1 MTSHQNEI
9 VGLIE
14 RAAKAAGSQ
23 AAAARAAG
31 IQPQKV
37 SHWKTGQEEPPPE
50 AVAALAHVAG
60 LDAMEWLA
68 RATLWRSEGKGY
80 AGVLKAALGERL
92 RATGAV
98 IASFIGVVALAP
110 LVDTTNNLR
119 CIDC

>member
-1 MTSHQNEI
+1 MATPKREI
-9 VGLIE
+9 VELIE

-31 IQPQKV
+31 VQAQKV
-37 SHWKTGQEEPPPE
+37 THWKNGQEEPPPE

-60 LDAMEWLA
+60 LDATEWLV

-80 AGVLKAALGERL
+80 AGVLKEALGGRL
-92 RATGAV
+92 QAIGGA
-98 IASFIGVVALAP
+98 IASYLGFAALAP
-110 LVDTTNNLR
+110 FDPLNGLR